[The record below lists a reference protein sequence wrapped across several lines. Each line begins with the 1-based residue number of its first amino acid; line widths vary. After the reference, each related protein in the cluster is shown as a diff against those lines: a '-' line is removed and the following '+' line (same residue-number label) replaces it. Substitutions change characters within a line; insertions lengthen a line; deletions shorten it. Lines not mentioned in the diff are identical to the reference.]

1 MVRFA
6 VLLGASKESWIMR
19 HVEDSRRMDLSSL
32 FLRAVVVS
40 TTRFTVKVPWVDV
53 AAFLA
58 KGYSERA
65 TVHHESSS
73 WIGDLLNRDPMNMEG
88 PTCVLKAT
96 SSHPLPTERIID
108 VLSVVAQSLESTAST
123 SMIPSSSDRGP

>member
-1 MVRFA
+1 M
-6 VLLGASKESWIMR
+6 
-19 HVEDSRRMDLSSL
+19 
-32 FLRAVVVS
+32 
-40 TTRFTVKVPWVDV
+40 TRFTVKVPGVDV

-88 PTCVLKAT
+88 PTYVLKAT
-96 SSHPLPTERIID
+96 SPHHPLPTERID
-108 VLSVVAQSLESTAST
+108 VLSVVAQSHESTAST
-123 SMIPSSSDRGP
+123 SMILTELK